1 MICLSDIWSALFLF
15 PRGVGRGLGGRNGTQ
30 RKINIFELFSLIFC
44 NQLFLTLSNLCKKQK
59 ELLNNEEKGGKL
71 RMQNVKRK
79 LELAFINA
87 KNKVLEKK
95 EGSDQL
101 MVMFIIIAVAA
112 GVAGLLYIFA
122 KSTLL
127 PEFQSKVS
135 ELINNWFNHA

>member
-1 MICLSDIWSALFLF
+1 
-15 PRGVGRGLGGRNGTQ
+15 
-30 RKINIFELFSLIFC
+30 
-44 NQLFLTLSNLCKKQK
+44 
-59 ELLNNEEKGGKL
+59 
-71 RMQNVKRK
+71 MQNLKTKLDMACIKVKNWI
-79 LELAFINA
+79 AT
-87 KNKVLEKK
+87 KK

-135 ELINNWFNHA
+135 ELLNNWFNHS

>member
-1 MICLSDIWSALFLF
+1 
-15 PRGVGRGLGGRNGTQ
+15 
-30 RKINIFELFSLIFC
+30 
-44 NQLFLTLSNLCKKQK
+44 
-59 ELLNNEEKGGKL
+59 
-71 RMQNVKRK
+71 MQNLKTK
-79 LELAFINA
+79 LDLACIKA
-87 KNKVLEKK
+87 KNWIATKK

-135 ELINNWFNHA
+135 ELLNNWFNHS

>member
-1 MICLSDIWSALFLF
+1 
-15 PRGVGRGLGGRNGTQ
+15 
-30 RKINIFELFSLIFC
+30 
-44 NQLFLTLSNLCKKQK
+44 
-59 ELLNNEEKGGKL
+59 
-71 RMQNVKRK
+71 MQNLKTK
-79 LELAFINA
+79 LDLACIKA
-87 KNKVLEKK
+87 KNWIATKK

-135 ELINNWFNHA
+135 ELINNWFNHS

>member
-1 MICLSDIWSALFLF
+1 MK
-15 PRGVGRGLGGRNGTQ
+15 R
-30 RKINIFELFSLIFC
+30 ELEMAIIKA
-44 NQLFLTLSNLCKKQK
+44 KKWIQT
-59 ELLNNEEKGGKL
+59 
-71 RMQNVKRK
+71 
-79 LELAFINA
+79 
-87 KNKVLEKK
+87 KK

-135 ELINNWFNHA
+135 ELLNNWFNHA

>member
-1 MICLSDIWSALFLF
+1 M
-15 PRGVGRGLGGRNGTQ
+15 
-30 RKINIFELFSLIFC
+30 LIFC
-44 NQLFLTLSNLCKKQK
+44 NQLFLTLSTNCKEQK
-59 ELLNNEEKGGKL
+59 VKAIKRSDTFLTETGKGGKVI
-71 RMQNVKRK
+71 MKRK
-79 LELAFINA
+79 LEMAIIKA
-87 KNKVLEKK
+87 KNWIQTKK

-135 ELINNWFNHA
+135 ELLNNWFNHA

>member
-1 MICLSDIWSALFLF
+1 
-15 PRGVGRGLGGRNGTQ
+15 
-30 RKINIFELFSLIFC
+30 
-44 NQLFLTLSNLCKKQK
+44 
-59 ELLNNEEKGGKL
+59 
-71 RMQNVKRK
+71 MQNVKRK

-87 KNKVLEKK
+87 KNKVLAKK

>member
-1 MICLSDIWSALFLF
+1 MEEIKRSD
-15 PRGVGRGLGGRNGTQ
+15 T
-30 RKINIFELFSLIFC
+30 SL
-44 NQLFLTLSNLCKKQK
+44 T
-59 ELLNNEEKGGKL
+59 ETGKGGKVI
-71 RMQNVKRK
+71 MKRK
-79 LELAFINA
+79 LEMAIIKA
-87 KNKVLEKK
+87 KNWIQTKK

-135 ELINNWFNHA
+135 ELLNNWFNHA

>member
-1 MICLSDIWSALFLF
+1 MKAIKRSD
-15 PRGVGRGLGGRNGTQ
+15 T
-30 RKINIFELFSLIFC
+30 
-44 NQLFLTLSNLCKKQK
+44 FLT
-59 ELLNNEEKGGKL
+59 EIGKGGKVI
-71 RMQNVKRK
+71 MKRK
-79 LELAFINA
+79 LEMAIIKA
-87 KNKVLEKK
+87 KNWIQTKK

-135 ELINNWFNHA
+135 ELLNNWFNHA